1 MDTYIPL
8 FVFED
13 GKFKSTSIIAKFK
26 RSSMIAYYSLSDG
39 LVCAGG
45 RVLPPD
51 PTARGGGGRRRRRWR
66 SPDASSILLSPSSGS
81 GLSQEPLRH

>member
-13 GKFKSTSIIAKFK
+13 GKFKSTSIITKFK

-51 PTARGGGGRRRRRWR
+51 PTARGGGGRRRWR
-66 SPDASSILLSPSSGS
+66 SPDASSILLAPSSGS

>member
-51 PTARGGGGRRRRRWR
+51 PTARGGGGRRRRRRR